1 MDLLDRLVGEARDRE
16 PQPMSSRERAVAGVA
31 ALTFLLAASGLA
43 ALLPNDESG
52 SPLIAAGLVVMFA
65 AVWRVRFEIGTITA
79 GAEQLVFVPMLFLVP
94 VEVAPLL
101 VACGYLLGRIP
112 DFVRRQMHVDRWLH
126 AFGDAWFSVGPVLV
140 IGLLAPGDPSLGLIE
155 VYVLAFVAQVVAG
168 VAYSVIMDMLL
179 YGLPAG
185 EALRQEVFAY
195 RIDAVLSPI
204 AFAIASLSAE
214 EPVAVLTVFP
224 LVWLLSVFSQERR
237 ERYAAALELN
247 RAYRGTVIVLADVVE
262 ADDQYT
268 ASHSRSVVELAVAVA
283 DELGIDEDSRQ
294 ELEIAALLHDV
305 GKIAIPKE
313 ILTKPAALTDEEF
326 EIMKTHTV
334 EGQALLDRVGGLL
347 GRVGEIVRSCH
358 ERWDGAGYP
367 DGLVRE
373 EIPLASRVVFCCDA
387 FSAMTTDRPYRKA
400 LSQET
405 ALEEIH
411 RNAGSQFDP
420 RVAQAV
426 CKVVRSG
433 ELHVGESYTDA
444 VRAVLAGHSLPATEL
459 KASSA

>member
-16 PQPMSSRERAVAGVA
+16 PQPMSARERVVAGVA
-31 ALTFLLAASGLA
+31 ALTFLCAASALA
-43 ALLPNDESG
+43 ALLPSDG
-52 SPLIAAGLVVMFA
+52 SSDPLTAAGLVVMFA

-94 VEVAPLL
+94 VEVVPLL

-126 AFGDAWFSVGPVLV
+126 AFGDAWFSIGPVLV

-155 VYVLAFVAQVVAG
+155 VYVVALIAQVAAG
-168 VAYSVIMDMLL
+168 VTYSMVMDMLL
-179 YGLPAG
+179 YELSPL
-185 EALRQEVFAY
+185 EALRQELFAY
-195 RIDAVLSPI
+195 RIDVVLSPV
-204 AFAIASLSAE
+204 AFTIASVAVE
-214 EPVAVLTVFP
+214 EPLAALTVFP

-237 ERYAAALELN
+237 QRYAAALELN
-247 RAYRGTVIVLADVVE
+247 RAYRGTVMVLADVVE
-262 ADDQYT
+262 TEDHYT

-283 DELGIDEDSRQ
+283 DELGIDDDSRQ

-313 ILTKPAALTDEEF
+313 ILTKPAALTDQEF

-367 DGLVRE
+367 DGLISE
-373 EIPLASRVVFCCDA
+373 EIPLAARVVFCCDA

-405 ALEEIH
+405 ALEEIR
-411 RNAGSQFDP
+411 RNAATQFDP
-420 RVAQAV
+420 RVAEAV
-426 CKVVRSG
+426 CKVVSG
-433 ELHVGESYTDA
+433 GQVQAGESYTDA

-459 KASSA
+459 KASV

>member
-16 PQPMSSRERAVAGVA
+16 PQPMSPRERTVAGVA
-31 ALTFLLAASGLA
+31 ALTFLLAASGV
-43 ALLPNDESG
+43 ALLLPHDGAGN
-52 SPLIAAGLVVMFA
+52 PFIAAGLVVIFA

-94 VEVAPLL
+94 LSVVPLL
-101 VACGYLLGRIP
+101 VACGYLIARIP
-112 DFVRRQMHVDRWLH
+112 DFVRRHMHPDRWLH
-126 AFGDAWFSVGPVLV
+126 SFGDAWFSIGPVVVL
-140 IGLLAPGDPSLGLIE
+140 GLLAPGAPRVELLD
-155 VYVLAFVAQVVAG
+155 VYFLAFTAQVVAG
-168 VAYSVIMDMLL
+168 VTYSVIIDRLL
-179 YGLPAG
+179 YALSSW

-195 RIDAVLSPI
+195 RIDAVLSPV
-204 AFAIASLSAE
+204 AFLIASVGTR
-214 EPVAVLTVFP
+214 EPAAVLAVLP

-247 RAYRGTVIVLADVVE
+247 RAYRGTVMVLADVVE
-262 ADDQYT
+262 ADDHYT

-283 DELGIDEDSRQ
+283 DELGIDQSSRQ

-313 ILTKPAALTDEEF
+313 ILTKPSALTDEEF

-334 EGQALLDRVGGLL
+334 EGQALLSRVGGLL

-367 DGLVRE
+367 DGLRAE
-373 EIPLASRVVFCCDA
+373 EIPLAARVVFCCDA
-387 FSAMTTDRPYRKA
+387 FSAMTTDRPYRRA

-405 ALEEIH
+405 ALEEIR
-411 RNAGSQFDP
+411 RNAGTQFDE
-420 RVAQAV
+420 RVAMAV
-426 CKVVRSG
+426 CKVVRDG
-433 ELHVGESYTDA
+433 EVHAGESYTDA
-444 VRAVLAGHSLPATEL
+444 VRAVLAGHSLPAREL
-459 KASSA
+459 KASV